1 MFAFIAHGGEVLDM
15 VSENGGLKL
24 FRLFG
29 VNVYLHWTWAVAAYF
44 MIKLRTPAYEQAGVK
59 PYWAALEYCTLFGI
73 VLMHEF
79 GHALACKSVG
89 GKADLIVLWPLGG
102 VAFVSPPHRP
112 GAVLWSIFAG
122 PLVNIILAP
131 ITIAAAYFGPD
142 SGGLSL
148 FLYNIAQVNILLLIF
163 NLMPI
168 FPLDGGQILQSLLWF
183 FMSYERSLMI
193 VSVIG
198 LLGGAA
204 LMLFAVTQHES
215 WYIIMA
221 GFIIL
226 QAWRGFTISREIF
239 AQARSM
245 RPVSPQRPG
254 GKPSASKAGNSTTH
268 RITTETFDEALRRE
282 RFGGSASQRDNPI
295 PPPLPPDRP
304 GE

>member
-1 MFAFIAHGGEVLDM
+1 M
-15 VSENGGLKL
+15 VSQNGGLKL

-44 MIKLRTPAYEQAGVK
+44 LIKLRYPAYEHEGAST
-59 PYWAALEYCTLFGI
+59 YWAALEYCTLFGI

-89 GKADLIVLWPLGG
+89 GQADLIVLWPLGG

-122 PLVNIILAP
+122 PMVNIILVP
-131 ITIAAAYFGPD
+131 ITMAAVHFGPD
-142 SGGLSL
+142 TGGLAL
-148 FLYNIAQVNILLLIF
+148 FLYNIAVVNILLLVF

-183 FMSYERSLMI
+183 FMPYERSLMI
-193 VSVIG
+193 VSIIG
-198 LLGGAA
+198 LMGGAA
-204 LMLFAVTQHES
+204 LMLFAVTQREL
-215 WYIIMA
+215 WYIVMA
-221 GFIIL
+221 AFIIM
-226 QAWRGFTISREIF
+226 QAWRGFTISRQIF
-239 AQARSM
+239 AQARPM
-245 RPVSPQRPG
+245 RPVQRRAG
-254 GKPSASKAGNSTTH
+254 GKTPASAPADSTTH

-282 RFGGSASQRDNPI
+282 RFGKAASQHHNPV